1 MNGKFY
7 KKITGYFY
15 LKDSVGNKT
24 KEVKKHYKKKS
35 ETELNRLFE
44 EQFPLKEIVHVQ
56 E

>member
-24 KEVKKHYKKKS
+24 KQVKKHYKKKTQ
-35 ETELNRLFE
+35 TELNRQDKRE
-44 EQFPLKEIVHVQ
+44 ENIFNESD
-56 E
+56 